1 MATRPPASD
10 IDETRVRAT
19 GPKKVAVGVPAVLH
33 ALQIA
38 NEQMGVARSVQT
50 LLRVNQKDG
59 FDCPGCAWPEENKRH
74 LAEFCENGAK
84 AVAEEATLRR
94 VGPEFFADH
103 SIDELR
109 GHDDWWLGQQGRLT
123 HPMFLEAGAT
133 HYRPIEW
140 DEALR
145 LVAEEIAQLDDPN
158 EAVFYTSG
166 RTSNEAA
173 FLYQLLV
180 RGIGTNNL
188 PDCSNMCHESSG
200 SALTETIGIG
210 KGTVSID
217 DIHEADL
224 LIVAGQNPGTNH
236 PRMLSALE
244 KAKQRG
250 ATIIAVNPLPEAGLM
265 RFENP
270 QTVRGVAFGG
280 TKLADEF
287 LQIRLGGDQALFQAI
302 GKHLLEAEESG
313 GGVLDHAFIGEHTSG
328 FGAYRQAM
336 ADAAW
341 PELVAATGIPEK
353 ALRRVGEA
361 VRVSK
366 ATIVCWAMGL
376 TQHKHSVPTLREVVN
391 VLLLQGNI
399 GRPGAGVCPVRGHS
413 NVQGDRTVGIYE
425 KPSEAFL
432 SALDEE
438 FAFTAPRE
446 HGFDTVE
453 AIRAMRDGRVRVFL
467 GMGGNF
473 VSATPDT
480 AVVEA
485 GMARIGLTVQV
496 STKLNRS
503 HVVTGRRALI
513 LPTLGR
519 TDRDRRGGPGG
530 RQREQR
536 VTVEDSMG
544 AVHSSRG
551 RLAPPSE
558 ELLSEV
564 AIVARL
570 CGLLFVDVDV
580 DVDAGAA
587 VGAGAAS
594 GLPEQVFSPEPDDAG
609 AKRRAPA
616 DAPVLGRASPAKAGN
631 PDRGLPERTAAEEA
645 EGPDPAAVR
654 HPQNAPRAD
663 WAALE
668 SDYALIR
675 RHIERVIP
683 GFEDYEE
690 RIDKGRTFFLPNGPR
705 DARRFATVDGKAR
718 FTANPLEYPVIPRGR
733 LLLQTL
739 RSHDQ
744 YNTTIYGKDDR
755 YRGIHDGR
763 RVVLVNAKD
772 IALLGFAENEIVDLV
787 SEWRGADGV
796 LQERRADEFRI
807 VAYRTPRGNAAAYY
821 PETNV
826 LVPLDSVAD
835 VSGTPTSKSVVIR
848 LERRV

>member
-1 MATRPPASD
+1 MATKPPAAD
-10 IDETRVRAT
+10 IDESLVRVTR
-19 GPKKVAVGVPAVLH
+19 PQKVAVGVPAVLH
-33 ALQIA
+33 ALQVA
-38 NEQMGVARSVQT
+38 NEQMGATRSVQT

-59 FDCPGCAWPEENKRH
+59 FDCPGCAWPEEDKRH
-74 LAEFCENGAK
+74 IAEFCENGAK

-94 VGPEFFADH
+94 VGPEFFAAH
-103 SIDELR
+103 TIDQLR
-109 GHDDWWLGQQGRLT
+109 AHDDWWLGQQGRLT
-123 HPMFLEAGAT
+123 HPMLRDEGAT
-133 HYRPIEW
+133 HYRPISW
-140 DEALR
+140 DDALR
-145 LVAEEIAQLDDPN
+145 LVADELRSLDDPD

-180 RGIGTNNL
+180 RGLGTNNL

-250 ATIIAVNPLPEAGLM
+250 ATIIAVNPLPEAGLL

-280 TKLADEF
+280 TQLADGF
-287 LQIRLGGDQALFQAI
+287 VQIRLGGDQALFQAI
-302 GKHLLEAEESG
+302 GKHLLEAEERDGS
-313 GGVLDHAFIGEHTSG
+313 VLDHAFIAAHTSG
-328 FGAYRQAM
+328 FDAYRRAM
-336 ADAAW
+336 RDAAW
-341 PELVAATGIPEK
+341 PDLVAATGIPED
-353 ALRRVGEA
+353 ALRHVGEA
-361 VRVSK
+361 VRTSK

-376 TQHKHSVPTLREVVN
+376 TQHKHSVPTLRDIVN

-425 KPSEAFL
+425 KPSEVFL
-432 SALDEE
+432 SALDRE
-438 FAFTAPRE
+438 FAFAAPRP

-453 AIRAMRDGRVRVFL
+453 AIRAMRDGRVRVFV

-485 GMARIGLTVQV
+485 GMAGIGLTVHV

-519 TDRDRRGGPGG
+519 TDRDRRAGVDGTL
-530 RQREQR
+530 REQR

-544 AVHSSRG
+544 AVHASRG

-558 ELLSEV
+558 ALLSEV

-570 CGLLFVDVDV
+570 CAL
-580 DVDAGAA
+580 
-587 VGAGAAS
+587 
-594 GLPEQVFSPEPDDAG
+594 VFEGGMD
-609 AKRRAPA
+609 
-616 DAPVLGRASPAKAGN
+616 
-631 PDRGLPERTAAEEA
+631 A
-645 EGPDPAAVR
+645 EGQGTRRP
-654 HPQNAPRAD
+654 NAPQAD

-668 SDYALIR
+668 ADYALIR
-675 RHIERVIP
+675 THIERVVP
-683 GFEDYEE
+683 GFDDFEA
-690 RIDKGRTFFLPNGPR
+690 RIDKGRTLHLPNGPR
-705 DARRFATVDGKAR
+705 DARRFATADERAR
-718 FTANPLEYPVIPRGR
+718 FTVNPLEYPVIPPGR

-755 YRGIHDGR
+755 YRGIHGGR
-763 RVVLVNAKD
+763 RVVLVNALD
-772 IALLGFAENEIVDLV
+772 IDALGFAEGDVVDLV
-787 SEWRGADGV
+787 SEWTGRDGGV
-796 LQERRADEFRI
+796 EERCAEAFRI
-807 VAYRTPRGNAAAYY
+807 VAYSTPRGNAAAYY

-835 VSGTPTSKSVVIR
+835 VSRTPTSKSVVVR
-848 LERRV
+848 LERRTHAG

>member
-1 MATRPPASD
+1 MATKPPTAD
-10 IDETRVRAT
+10 IDETRVHVSR
-19 GPKKVAVGVPAVLH
+19 PKKVAVGVPAVLH
-33 ALQIA
+33 ALEIA
-38 NEQMGVARSVQT
+38 NEQMGVVRSVQT
-50 LLRVNQKDG
+50 LMRVNQKDG
-59 FDCPGCAWPEENKRH
+59 FDCPGCAWPEEDKRH
-74 LAEFCENGAK
+74 IAEFCENGAK

-94 VGPEFFADH
+94 VGPEFFAAH
-103 SIDELR
+103 SLDELR
-109 GHDDWWLGQQGRLT
+109 AHDDWWLGQQGRLT
-123 HPMFLEAGAT
+123 RPMVLEEDAT
-133 HYRPIEW
+133 HYRPISW
-140 DEALR
+140 DDALA
-145 LVAEEIAQLDDPN
+145 LVADELRALDDPD

-180 RGIGTNNL
+180 RGLGTNNL

-210 KGTVSID
+210 KGTVSIED
-217 DIHEADL
+217 VHEADL

-287 LQIRLGGDQALFQAI
+287 VQIRLGGDQALFQAI
-302 GKHLLEAEESG
+302 GKHLLEAEAAE
-313 GGVLDHAFIGEHTSG
+313 GGVLDYAFIAEHTSG
-328 FGAYRQAM
+328 FDAYRQAM
-336 ADAAW
+336 TDAAW
-341 PELVAATGIPEK
+341 RDLVVATGLPEK

-361 VRVSK
+361 VRTSK

-376 TQHKHSVPTLREVVN
+376 TQHKHSVATLRDIVN

-425 KPSEAFL
+425 KPSTAFL
-432 SALDEE
+432 DALDAE
-438 FAFTAPRE
+438 FGFAAPRE
-446 HGFDTVE
+446 HGFDTVQ
-453 AIRAMRDGRVRVFL
+453 AIRAMRDGQVRFFMS
-467 GMGGNF
+467 MGGNF

-485 GMARIGLTVQV
+485 GMARVGLTVHV

-519 TDRDRRGGPGG
+519 TDRDRRGG
-530 RQREQR
+530 REQR

-551 RLAPPSE
+551 RLVPPSE

-570 CGLLFVDVDV
+570 SGLVFAPRSLSERGTSETKRPER
-580 DVDAGAA
+580 GAHPDP
-587 VGAGAAS
+587 AS
-594 GLPEQVFSPEPDDAG
+594 DHGLPEHG
-609 AKRRAPA
+609 
-616 DAPVLGRASPAKAGN
+616 
-631 PDRGLPERTAAEEA
+631 AAEA
-645 EGPDPAAVR
+645 ERPDPAGVQ
-654 HPQNAPRAD
+654 HPSNVPQAD

-668 SDYALIR
+668 ADYALIR
-675 RHIERVIP
+675 AHIERVVP
-683 GFEDYEE
+683 GFDDYEE
-690 RIDKGRTFFLPNGPR
+690 RIDKGRTLHLPNGPR

-718 FTANPLEYPVIPRGR
+718 FTVNRLEYPVIPRGR
-733 LLLQTL
+733 VLLQTL

-755 YRGIHDGR
+755 YRGIHGGR

-772 IALLGFAENEIVDLV
+772 IVSLGFAENDVVDLV
-787 SEWRGADGV
+787 SEWTRPDGTIE
-796 LQERRADEFRI
+796 ERRAEEFRI

-835 VSGTPTSKSVVIR
+835 VSGTPTSKSVIVR
-848 LERRV
+848 LERRA